1 LAPLEVYRLDALEP
15 NKLRNF
21 LWFADSNVTA
31 TLHLVNPF
39 ISTLC
44 VRDLDVNKINI
55 GSRFFLGSFFIEN
68 LDLKKH
74 IINIKTAVLMTDFS
88 KCDGFR

>member
-39 ISTLC
+39 ISM
-44 VRDLDVNKINI
+44 V
-55 GSRFFLGSFFIEN
+55 GSF
-68 LDLKKH
+68 L
-74 IINIKTAVLMTDFS
+74 S
-88 KCDGFR
+88 